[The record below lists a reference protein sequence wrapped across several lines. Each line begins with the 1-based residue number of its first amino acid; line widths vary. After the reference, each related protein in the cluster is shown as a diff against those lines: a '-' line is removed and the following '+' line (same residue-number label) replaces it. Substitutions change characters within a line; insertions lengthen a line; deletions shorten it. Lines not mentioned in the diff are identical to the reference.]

1 MSLPIVFRR
10 IARQEMDD
18 AVAWYQSERPGLG
31 IELTVEIER
40 LLGRIGADPRQ
51 FRQVR
56 GEIRRA
62 VLLRFPYTIHFL
74 IESKRIVGLA
84 IFHAKRNPKRL
95 EGR

>member
-31 IELTVEIER
+31 RELAVEIEK
-40 LLGRIGADPRQ
+40 LLGRIGDNPRQ
-51 FRQVR
+51 FRQIR

-74 IESKRIVGLA
+74 IESKRIVVLA
-84 IFHAKRNPKRL
+84 VFHAKRNPNRL